1 MTNER
6 LERVRAAHDELIRL
20 GMLIDSGE
28 PLPGS
33 RAATMWMPNPKLTEE
48 AQLTAEQRKA
58 LIESD
63 PIAGDNLGEKLWF
76 AAQFV
81 NADSTIGQP
90 VYDLCEA
97 CGESSNQHHPAGP
110 LIVNL
115 FEPDGNKDRYE
126 FCNWECLACWAVE
139 RRDDES

>member
-6 LERVRAAHDELIRL
+6 FERVRAAHDELIRL
-20 GMLIDSGE
+20 GMLIDSGK

-58 LIESD
+58 LIESN

-81 NADSTIGQP
+81 NADITFGQP
-90 VYDLCEA
+90 VYGFCEV
-97 CGESSNQHHPAGP
+97 CGEDSPAGP

-126 FCNWECLACWAVE
+126 FCNWECLANWAVE
-139 RRDDES
+139 RRIFSRGR